1 MGRHG
6 GDAAAGRPGLAP
18 WAAGTAGRR
27 ARVAMLAEGTYPYVT
42 GGVSTWCDQIIRG
55 MPEYDFE
62 IVAVVASAGR
72 PLAWTLPDNVVGV
85 SSAALWGFVP
95 EDKPPRGDDRSAF
108 LDALRPFVQSILE
121 PHLDDATFALGLMGL
136 FEFAQRHSL
145 TSALMSDDAAELL
158 GQEWELSRADK
169 VSVLE
174 VMKALEL
181 LEHSL
186 RPLAAPVVRA
196 DLCHATSNGL
206 PSLLALMAKWRYGT
220 PFIMSEHGVYLRE
233 RYLAFQTFDTPW
245 SVKYLVLS
253 FYRRLTRLAYG
264 EASVIA
270 PVNVYNQRW
279 EIEHGADPDIIVTAL
294 NGVDVEKYPVADDE
308 PDDQIIAWVG
318 RIDPLKDLET
328 LIDAF
333 GRLQRRMPRVWL
345 DLYGPVPAGN
355 EKYYK
360 KLRELVGRRQLG
372 TRGQFRCSV
381 SPVSKAYH
389 GARVIALSS
398 ISEGLPYTVIEAMM
412 SGRATVS
419 TDVGGVREVVGDTG
433 LLVPPRDPK
442 ALADALER
450 VLSDDELRH
459 DLARRAAVRGRSY
472 FPLEQMLGT
481 FRSEYAMLIEPQAP
495 EFTEWPDVSDDDDD
509 GPSDLDATLD
519 PNETEPE
526 PLLRMVP
533 IQQQGAASEYASR
546 TTGGEGG

>member
-1 MGRHG
+1 MGRHVD
-6 GDAAAGRPGLAP
+6 DAASGRPGLAP

-62 IVAVVASAGR
+62 VVAVVATAGR

-360 KLRELVGRRQLG
+360 KLRELVARRHLG
-372 TRGQFRCSV
+372 TRVQFRGSV

-509 GPSDLDATLD
+509 VPSDLDATLD